1 MAGPQFLHLQ
11 SFSRKKN
18 PAGQSVEQVLEEA
31 ARAPAFSTHVKN
43 PVPPETIFGVPV
55 EEVGRLHD
63 EMISAGSV
71 EVQLK
76 DGRIARRGI
85 RLDRHTLLTAVAS
98 YPLPTA
104 LVKATPKARADY
116 ERWRDYNV
124 SWLKATF
131 GEKLVSVIA
140 HWDEKHPHLHA
151 YILPLDDPACSA
163 RHLNPAWLA
172 KEEAMEVARAAGHD
186 DKATLKLGNAAYRAR
201 AREIQDDYFEHVGV
215 PCGLTRTGPK
225 RRRLSR
231 QQWAAEKAAAKMGA
245 KVEQDLEGRMV
256 ALIEAEDGLDQ
267 TLDDKVKDLALKL
280 DLVDQALADA
290 ERERKAAEVLRRE
303 AEQARGDAK
312 AALAQADVDAERIRQ
327 RAENDV
333 ERQRQQLAAQ
343 NAAALEQDRVLL
355 RDANAKAASEAR
367 RLEAERQRLAQ
378 DHDRQ
383 VRAGVQ
389 EAVQLSLKLLLGV
402 LDGTVRQNPET
413 RDWII
418 EDEQLRE
425 KSRSLKLINLMGS
438 ALTALRDTWDRLKS
452 KLTDAERQVARE
464 QVEAPLQPVA
474 KAPVSRG
481 FQP

>member
-1 MAGPQFLHLQ
+1 MSGPQFMHLQ
-11 SFSRKKN
+11 SYSRKAN
-18 PAGQSVEQVLEEA
+18 AGGQSVEQVLAEA
-31 ARAPAFSTHVKN
+31 SRVPEYSKHVTD
-43 PVPPETIFGVPV
+43 PRPPSLVYGVTADQV
-55 EEVGRLHD
+55 CRLHD
-63 EMISAGSV
+63 EMVAAGGV
-71 EVQLK
+71 DVTLK
-76 DGRIARRGI
+76 DGRTAQRGI
-85 RLDRHTLLTAVAS
+85 RKDRHTLMTAVAS
-98 YPLPTA
+98 HPLPTH
-104 LVKATPKARADY
+104 LVNTRADARAEY
-116 ERWRDYNV
+116 ERWRDHNLA
-124 SWLKATF
+124 WLKAQF
-131 GEKLVSVIA
+131 GDKLVSVIE
-140 HWDEKHPHLHA
+140 HWDEKHPHVHA

-172 KEEAMEVARAAGHD
+172 KEEAMEVARASGHD

-327 RAENDV
+327 RAENYV

-343 NAAALEQDRVLL
+343 NAAALEQDRALL

-413 RDWII
+413 RGWII

-452 KLTDAERQVARE
+452 KLTDAERQAARE